1 MNKIKLFFFS
11 FTIMLFGIQAYAE
24 DIVSDEIM
32 DSLLKNVNPQKPV
45 ENTTYNYESLE
56 VIPIKLKIAENIS
69 TKKNNIYDNQEV
81 ILYTRGPVKYKNK
94 MLFNTG
100 EKFTANV
107 AIYLKKG
114 MNGIPAQIILD
125 NFRTQKIDSKKLS
138 GVYIKRGLNLTPL
151 VLSLKFA
158 LTIIPG
164 AGTGMNF
171 IKGGNATITPNDTIT
186 IYYHPEWN

>member
-1 MNKIKLFFFS
+1 MNKIKFFLLSAIILFSGIRAFS
-11 FTIMLFGIQAYAE
+11 AE
-24 DIVSDEIM
+24 ITNDSIM
-32 DSLLKNVNPQKPV
+32 DDLLKDVNPQKPTA
-45 ENTTYNYESLE
+45 NTEYNYESVV
-56 VIPIKLKIAENIS
+56 VIPIKLKIAEDIS

-81 ILYTRGPVKYKNK
+81 VLYTRMPVRYKNK
-94 MLFNTG
+94 TLLNAD

-107 AIYLKKG
+107 AIYMKKG

-125 NFRTQKIDSKKLS
+125 NFKTQKIDSKKLS

-151 VLSLKFA
+151 VVPVKFL

-164 AGTGMNF
+164 AGTGLNF
-171 IKGGNATITPNDTIT
+171 IKGGNATITPYDTVT